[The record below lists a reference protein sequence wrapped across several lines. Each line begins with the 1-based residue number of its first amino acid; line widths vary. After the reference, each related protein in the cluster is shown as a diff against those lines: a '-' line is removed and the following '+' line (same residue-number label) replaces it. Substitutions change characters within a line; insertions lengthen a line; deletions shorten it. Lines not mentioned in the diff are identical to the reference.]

1 MLVSATPL
9 RANSTSWGL
18 GALARILCTVTA
30 FSSAMDAGAT
40 QSKAAQSKMFMQEV
54 IKLNGIFVVFRF
66 DMSCLCINGIRPHK
80 AIALVPLCHCVIVS
94 LLLTSTSTGLISCL
108 ITNNISKHDEGR
120 DGNQIND
127 Y

>member
-40 QSKAAQSKMFMQEV
+40 QSKAAQSKAAQSKMFMQEV

-94 LLLTSTSTGLISCL
+94 LC
-108 ITNNISKHDEGR
+108 H
-120 DGNQIND
+120 
-127 Y
+127 YY